1 MYPLPHMGS
10 VLPLFLVVILVPLL
24 IFFPLPL
31 SSSKTEE
38 LTTLNIHSARLLDLT
53 IRDYTVKLFDQRNL
67 KTGVSNNVHL
77 PSNLSGIE
85 VEFARFRCGSLRR
98 YGAHMKE
105 FHLSKGVNINPCV
118 ERVILIRQKL
128 GLNWSTIYY
137 ANYNLEGYELV
148 TPILGLLAY
157 NGGDDDQN
165 VSNPNPFELGIV
177 ASENPIKVDFTNVT
191 RTRTS
196 KGATGNIPYCA
207 TFEGQGK
214 VTLAKMVSPNIC
226 AATSH
231 GHFGLVIEAIRPL
244 NPPQYSRRLSQW
256 KVALGSSIGA
266 ALGAFLLGL
275 LLIAM
280 FVKAKKRSKLE
291 EMVRR
296 AYEEEAL
303 QVSMVGHVRAPI
315 APPTRTVPIIERDYS
330 PPFF

>member
-10 VLPLFLVVILVPLL
+10 VFPLFLVIILVLL
-24 IFFPLPL
+24 LVFFP

-38 LTTLNIHSARLLDLT
+38 LTTLNIHSARLLDLA
-53 IRDYTVKLFDQRNL
+53 IRDYTVKNFDQKSL

-98 YGAHMKE
+98 YGAHMQE
-105 FHLSKGVNINPCV
+105 FHLSK
-118 ERVILIRQKL
+118 ER
-128 GLNWSTIYY
+128 
-137 ANYNLEGYELV
+137 YELV

-165 VSNPNPFELGIV
+165 VSTPNPFELGIV
-177 ASENPIKVDFTNVT
+177 AGENPIKVDFTNVT
-191 RTRTS
+191 RVRTS
-196 KGATGNIPYCA
+196 KGATGNMPYCA
-207 TFEGQGK
+207 TFKGQGK

-226 AATSH
+226 VATSH
-231 GHFGLVIEAIRPL
+231 GHFGLVIEAIGPSNRTRYP
-244 NPPQYSRRLSQW
+244 RRLSRW

-275 LLIAM
+275 LLVAM
-280 FVKAKKRSKLE
+280 FVNAKKRSKLE

-315 APPTRTVPIIERDYS
+315 APPTRTVPIIERGYR
-330 PPFF
+330 PPFV